1 MRSILSEIETLRER
15 KKIWLKTIAEPI
27 HQDVAQVEAIL
38 ADLERKLN
46 EILKIIAELRKMWE
60 TTKRKRSAHSRTR
73 VDSSTETS
81 TEDVQLP
88 QIKDKASFDI
98 EEEKSDEHASA
109 DTKDSTRERS
119 VPNSSQDNQN
129 KRTSS
134 EKILKRR
141 ESTFMMPTKQRT
153 NRTRQKLAELQTK
166 GMSPEQLRNYYRE
179 RSFLNSVA
187 RRGSLHADANK
198 RLLDGIGSN
207 INPKTE
213 LPSSVEEESVK
224 HGKQQQANQ
233 KIVPTWTRDGI
244 MGLRRET
251 TLSFIRR
258 GNSQSVRRTSLESV
272 SRLPKLQ
279 PLDEHNTETLSPPR
293 DNAKGQL
300 ECSPGDLA

>member
-1 MRSILSEIETLRER
+1 M
-15 KKIWLKTIAEPI
+15 EPV

-46 EILKIIAELRKMWE
+46 EILKNIAELRKMWE

-73 VDSSTETS
+73 VNSSTETS

-88 QIKDKASFDI
+88 QIKDKASFDTFDR

-109 DTKDSTRERS
+109 DTKDSTRDPS
-119 VPNSSQDNQN
+119 VPNSSQENQN
-129 KRTSS
+129 KRTNN

-187 RRGSLHADANK
+187 RRGSLHADVDK
-198 RLLDGIGSN
+198 RLLDGLGSN
-207 INPKTE
+207 TNPKTE
-213 LPSSVEEESVK
+213 LPSSVEEESMK

-244 MGLRRET
+244 MGLRRKT

-258 GNSQSVRRTSLESV
+258 ANSQSVRRTSLESV

-279 PLDEHNTETLSPPR
+279 PLDEHNKETLSPTR
-293 DNAKGQL
+293 DNTKEQL
-300 ECSPGDLA
+300 E

>member
-1 MRSILSEIETLRER
+1 MSEIETLRER

-73 VDSSTETS
+73 VNSSTETS

-88 QIKDKASFDI
+88 QIKVKASFDR
-98 EEEKSDEHASA
+98 EEEKSDEPASA
-109 DTKDSTRERS
+109 DTKDSTRDSS
-119 VPNSSQDNQN
+119 VPNSSQENQN
-129 KRTSS
+129 KRTNN

-187 RRGSLHADANK
+187 RRGSLHADADK

-279 PLDEHNTETLSPPR
+279 PLDEHNKETPSP
-293 DNAKGQL
+293 
-300 ECSPGDLA
+300 